1 MSNKFFINESDRL
14 NILNQYGLI
23 EKRPIE
29 RLFECII
36 SKDGKYI
43 TFQNETY
50 YTETGELVPLSEGI
64 VILEGWSLSD
74 ILHAGADVVSAGLDF
89 VIPGSGAIV
98 DVLNGLSYII
108 EAQFKPEAEKDSLY
122 LMAAVTFAFVV
133 MPGPLQAVA
142 IPLKR
147 FLSGSVKVASKA
159 VLGALKVVGGII
171 NTVLLGIPKLIK
183 KALSTKLGGSILG
196 KWGRDIV
203 KFFNNFKSRVSGIF
217 NRISSGSANAT
228 TKTLTAA
235 ERLTAKIYKL
245 TPKLVTRLSKAG
257 QKLAFN
263 LAGKD
268 AAKALSRLGLKEG
281 KLYRYLGK
289 NGKVNTVFVKSI
301 QPDGTVIGL
310 FGNIGKSGKVL
321 GTQAAV
327 PAGTFIS
334 RAVVGPWTRRGAG
347 VAVPFFIK
355 RLADSLTDGGEIDMS
370 VLDGLGDLDAS
381 QVSAA
386 SLAYLNEDIA
396 NYQGDTKQY
405 TVVGDVTSVQN
416 GLELLDYKL
425 SKYGADGKFGPETQ
439 TQLKK
444 FQSDNGI
451 ESSGKMDGKT
461 VEKMIEVLN
470 TKKPQGFESITQSL
484 RKSLDT
490 LIASLETSSST
501 ETSQVA

>member
-1 MSNKFFINESDRL
+1 MSNKFILTESDRT
-14 NILNQYGLI
+14 NILKQYDLV
-23 EKRPIE
+23 EKSPLE
-29 RLFECII
+29 KLLECKI

-43 TFQNETY
+43 IFENDTY
-50 YTETGELVPLSEGI
+50 YTETGEVVPLQES
-64 VILEGWSLSD
+64 ILVQESWSLSD

-108 EAQFKPEAEKDSLY
+108 EAQFKPDEEKDGLY

-133 MPGPLQAVA
+133 MPGPLQVVA

-147 FLSGSVKVASKA
+147 FLKGSVKVASKA
-159 VLGALKVVGGII
+159 VVSALSVVGKII
-171 NTVLLGIPKLIK
+171 NTVLLGVPSLIK
-183 KALSTKLGGSILG
+183 KALGTKLGKGILG
-196 KWGRDIV
+196 KWGDKIV
-203 KFFNNFKSRVSGIF
+203 KFFNNFKSRVTSIF
-217 NRISSGSANAT
+217 NKLPQSSVT
-228 TKTLTAA
+228 TKTLTGA
-235 ERLTAKIYKL
+235 ERVAAKVFKL

-268 AAKALSRLGLKEG
+268 AAKALSRLGVKQG

-289 NGKVNTVFVKSI
+289 NGKVNTVFVKEI
-301 QPDGTVIGL
+301 KPDGTVIGL

-327 PAGTFIS
+327 PGGTFIG
-334 RAVVGPWTRRGAG
+334 RAVVGPWTRRGAA
-347 VAVPFFIK
+347 VTVPFFVK

-370 VLDGLGDLDAS
+370 VLDGLGDLNADE
-381 QVSAA
+381 VSAA

-396 NYQGDTKQY
+396 TYQGDTKDY
-405 TVVGDVTSVQN
+405 SVVSDVTSVQQ
-416 GLELLDYKL
+416 GLELLNYPL
-425 SKYGADGKFGPETQ
+425 PRFGADGKFGPETKNQ
-439 TQLKK
+439 IQK
-444 FQSDNGI
+444 FQKDNKL
-451 ESSGKMDGKT
+451 ESSGRMDGKT

-470 TKKPQGFESITQSL
+470 SKKPNGFETIVSSL

-490 LIASLETSSST
+490 LIASLKSNT
-501 ETSQVA
+501 ETQIA